1 MNDLVV
7 EPTVL
12 SDISVPPII
21 VKPQEETT
29 ETTWKANPH
38 YAAIQRA
45 IATSLTNP
53 VLGRSR
59 RYRRS
64 SGSRKKMIGVTLE

>member
-1 MNDLVV
+1 MNDLVA

-12 SDISVPPII
+12 SDTSVPPII

-38 YAAIQRA
+38 YAAIKRA
-45 IATSLTNP
+45 ITASLTNST
-53 VLGRSR
+53 LGRPR

-64 SGSRKKMIGVTLE
+64 SGSRKK